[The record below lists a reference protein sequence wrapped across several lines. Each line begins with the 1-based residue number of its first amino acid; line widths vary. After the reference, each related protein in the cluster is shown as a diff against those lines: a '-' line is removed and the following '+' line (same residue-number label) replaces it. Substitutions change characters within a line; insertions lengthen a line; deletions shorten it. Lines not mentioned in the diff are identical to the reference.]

1 MVTLSI
7 VVPIYNT
14 EKYLT
19 KCIDSLLH
27 QDMDDYEI
35 LLVNDSSPDNAQNI
49 IDEYKQKFPAI
60 IKSFIKENGGLG
72 DTRNYAI
79 PFAEGKYIMFVD
91 SDDYI
96 KENSLK
102 KLCQMMEEKELDI
115 LVYDFIKVY
124 DNRQFI
130 HEKSMHSVSTEEY
143 IMSTPNA
150 CNKIFN
156 KDIFIRHGI
165 TFPTDIWYED
175 LAVIPGLAK
184 YTDKIDYVNEG
195 IYFYQ
200 FRNESIMNQIRYN
213 PKILDMILSIQ
224 NLQHFLE
231 PDFKQEIEFLSLHHL
246 FYGSSL
252 KLLPFKCYD
261 EIIACIE
268 AHEKHYPH
276 WRHNSYY
283 VTKEKLFKI
292 YCNLL
297 SQRKFFLCRCLLVLK
312 TKIKSSRR
320 N

>member
-165 TFPTDIWYED
+165 TFPTDICGTPVTTTGGTYAKAMPGIVPFGPSFPGQKGIGHNPNEWMTTADLVMNAKIYALALYR
-175 LAVIPGLAK
+175 LAVL
-184 YTDKIDYVNEG
+184 
-195 IYFYQ
+195 
-200 FRNESIMNQIRYN
+200 
-213 PKILDMILSIQ
+213 
-224 NLQHFLE
+224 
-231 PDFKQEIEFLSLHHL
+231 
-246 FYGSSL
+246 
-252 KLLPFKCYD
+252 
-261 EIIACIE
+261 
-268 AHEKHYPH
+268 
-276 WRHNSYY
+276 
-283 VTKEKLFKI
+283 
-292 YCNLL
+292 
-297 SQRKFFLCRCLLVLK
+297 
-312 TKIKSSRR
+312 
-320 N
+320 